1 MRKKRIPKELPTTM
15 KVWIIEKEL
24 AVQYLGVNAIS
35 GYTTVWFLSRSTK
48 SKVGRIVPAEQ
59 VFLTRALALASH
71 TKKDCWFVDRDRVIP
86 AKGYR
91 RSSGKWYAFD
101 KSGREIIFRTIFST
115 KGKAERYLLRTLWA
129 EKRRLATRIR
139 HIDKYLTSD
148 R

>member
-1 MRKKRIPKELPTTM
+1 MKKRIPKELPTTT

-35 GYTTVWFLSRSTK
+35 GYISVWFLIRTSK
-48 SKVGRIVPAEQ
+48 SKVGRIVPADQ
-59 VFLTRALALASH
+59 VFSTRALALASL
-71 TKKDCWFVDRDRVIP
+71 TKKDCWFVDGDRVMP

-101 KSGREIIFRTIFST
+101 KSGCEIIFRTIFST
-115 KGKAERYLLRTLWA
+115 KGKAERYLFRTLRA
-129 EKRRLATRIR
+129 EKRCLATRIR
-139 HIDKYLTSD
+139 RISIRLSPG